1 MAEAGDELKR
11 EDPVL
16 KEGKDKSKDK
26 EKGKEKD
33 KEKGKKEK
41 KSKGKKEG
49 KVKKKEPSLK
59 KAPLETEGE
68 VLCKAAKTLLPEDF
82 MGYAALVGK
91 PRYVCAKC
99 GRASWT
105 RKNLCKPLPMGQVGK
120 SLIPEGQAG
129 EDPLDS

>member
-1 MAEAGDELKR
+1 MAETGEELK
-11 EDPVL
+11 
-16 KEGKDKSKDK
+16 KEGKN
-26 EKGKEKD
+26 KGKEKD
-33 KEKGKKEK
+33 KGKGKEKKEK
-41 KSKGKKEG
+41 KPKEKKAGKGKE
-49 KVKKKEPSLK
+49 KEPSLK

-68 VLCKAAKTLLPEDF
+68 VLCKAAKTLLPEDYP
-82 MGYAALVGK
+82 GYAALVGK